1 VVGPL
6 LWEPPA
12 AEAEPPPGG
21 EPLVLVAPST
31 AQDHE
36 HRLLCAAI
44 AGLAREPV
52 RVLAAWNR
60 RPISRPLAVPAN
72 ARLLDWLSYARTMP
86 RCSLVIC
93 HAGHGTMARA
103 LASGCPVVA
112 VPAAGDM
119 NENAA
124 RLDWAGAGVRLPW
137 RLLTPATLRLAVRRA
152 LSEPALTK
160 RAREL
165 ADWAA
170 EHDGAERAADLVEA
184 LARGKPAARP
194 NRQLG

>member
-1 VVGPL
+1 
-6 LWEPPA
+6 
-12 AEAEPPPGG
+12 
-21 EPLVLVAPST
+21 
-31 AQDHE
+31 
-36 HRLLCAAI
+36 
-44 AGLAREPV
+44 
-52 RVLAAWNR
+52 
-60 RPISRPLAVPAN
+60 
-72 ARLLDWLSYARTMP
+72 
-86 RCSLVIC
+86 
-93 HAGHGTMARA
+93 MARA